1 MDDYDDSVP
10 NYSGPTSPKRSTWV
24 YVAATLGLLFI
35 GYLIYAW
42 VRSLSGKPLPSVF
55 GGATSTGD
63 QVPVAIDGK
72 ERTVINAAA
81 ASIGQG
87 GDYGMQFWMYIKD
100 WDYKF
105 GNPKDI
111 VKRVSTSNAAYLNPR
126 VSLNATDNSLD
137 VSIHYYGDSDTAT
150 TTTTGASNASGD
162 IFTCTVENVPLQAW
176 FSVSLALF
184 DRNLDIYINGRLVKS
199 CVLPGVPRPA
209 TGDIILND
217 NGGFSGSVC
226 NLRTFSGMLSPSDA
240 QAFFSAGT
248 TCGASSMAQQ
258 DDSLFAQ
265 IFGYSFRFSILDNK
279 GAEVNQYSF

>member
-1 MDDYDDSVP
+1 MDEYDDSVP
-10 NYSGPTSPKRSTWV
+10 NYSGTGSQKRSTWV
-24 YVAATLGLLFI
+24 YVAATVALLFI

-42 VRSLSGKPLPSVF
+42 IRSLSGKPLPSIF
-55 GGATSTGD
+55 GGATSSGE

-72 ERTVINAAA
+72 ERTVINSSAAP
-81 ASIGQG
+81 IGQG
-87 GDYGMQFWMYIKD
+87 ADYGMQFWMYIKD

-105 GNPKDI
+105 GTAKDI
-111 VKRVSTSNAAYLNPR
+111 VKRVSTTNAAYLSPR
-126 VSLNATDNSLD
+126 VALNATDNSLD
-137 VSIHYYGDSDTAT
+137 VSIHYYGDSTNAT
-150 TTTTGASNASGD
+150 PAAGSSNASGD
-162 IFTCTVENVPLQAW
+162 VFTCTVENVPLQAW

-265 IFGYSFRFSILDNK
+265 IFGYSFKFSVLDNK

>member
-1 MDDYDDSVP
+1 MDVYDDRGS
-10 NYSGPTSPKRSTWV
+10 YDSGVAAPKRSTWV
-24 YVAATLGLLFI
+24 YVLATVAILFI

-42 VRSLSGKPLPSVF
+42 VRSLSGKPLPSLF
-55 GGATSTGD
+55 GGAASTGD
-63 QVPVAIDGK
+63 QLPVAIDGK
-72 ERTVINAAA
+72 ERTVINASAV
-81 ASIGQG
+81 SIGQG

-111 VKRVSTSNAAYLNPR
+111 VKRVSTTNAAHLNPR
-126 VSLNATDNSLD
+126 VSLNPTDNSLD
-137 VSIHYYGDSDTAT
+137 VSIHYYGDSSTAAT
-150 TTTTGASNASGD
+150 TSAGSSNGSGD

-226 NLRTFSGMLSPSDA
+226 NLRTFSGMLAPSDA
-240 QAFFSAGT
+240 QAFFAAGT

-265 IFGYSFRFSILDNK
+265 IFGYSFKFSIFNDK